1 MSDLIELSQNGAIL
15 TLTLNRPEKY
25 NAINDRMLATLYAE
39 VRRFACSD
47 ELQVLLIRAN
57 GTYFSA
63 GADLRSGLVPDF
75 SSRSPRSIRSWLR
88 GSEHSLTPLGELME
102 AIEKPIVVAHNGPCV
117 GGALELSL
125 SCDFRL
131 ASDSATYLLPESR
144 LGAVP
149 SAGGTARLTRMI
161 GPHWARWM
169 IIAGQRIDAAKAEA
183 IGLIH
188 AVYPGTRFDAEVA
201 EFCRSLAEMPPEA
214 VGAAKVAIELV
225 TDLGSA
231 AARNVERI
239 ATSAL
244 VFGEELESC
253 MAAAQSRIAPK

>member
-1 MSDLIELSQNGAIL
+1 
-15 TLTLNRPEKY
+15 
-25 NAINDRMLATLYAE
+25 
-39 VRRFACSD
+39 
-47 ELQVLLIRAN
+47 
-57 GTYFSA
+57 
-63 GADLRSGLVPDF
+63 
-75 SSRSPRSIRSWLR
+75 
-88 GSEHSLTPLGELME
+88 
-102 AIEKPIVVAHNGPCV
+102 
-117 GGALELSL
+117 
-125 SCDFRL
+125 
-131 ASDSATYLLPESR
+131 
-144 LGAVP
+144 
-149 SAGGTARLTRMI
+149 
-161 GPHWARWM
+161 M

-188 AVYPGTRFDAEVA
+188 AVYPETQFDAKVA

-253 MAAAQSRIAPK
+253 MAAAQSRIA